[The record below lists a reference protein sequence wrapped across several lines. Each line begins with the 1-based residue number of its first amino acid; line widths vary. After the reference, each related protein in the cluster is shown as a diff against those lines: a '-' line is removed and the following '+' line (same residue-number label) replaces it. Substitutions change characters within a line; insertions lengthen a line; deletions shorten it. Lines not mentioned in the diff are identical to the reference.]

1 MFHYDELLKRC
12 IRLNPSLWSAH
23 NALQDL
29 LNYQLRYTFDEALK
43 FIEDITDTYNDLETK
58 LTPNKKSDEEWQKEL
73 EAKDNEWREKYKARF
88 FDSGAVDVTKGDPLI
103 DPPKKEKSPEE
114 TITFDDLFESED
126 KK

>member
-1 MFHYDELLKRC
+1 MVLTKDELMKR
-12 IRLNPSLWSAH
+12 IKERVGEDKS
-23 NALQDL
+23 
-29 LNYQLRYTFDEALK
+29 DEALK

-88 FDSGAVDVTKGDPLI
+88 FDSGAVDETKGDPLI

-114 TITFDDLFESED
+114 TITFDDLFESEE
-126 KK
+126 KNNGN

>member
-1 MFHYDELLKRC
+1 MKR
-12 IRLNPSLWSAH
+12 IKERVGEDKS
-23 NALQDL
+23 
-29 LNYQLRYTFDEALK
+29 DEALK

-88 FDSGAVDVTKGDPLI
+88 FESGSNDDTDPNAVVLPEVKKPTK
-103 DPPKKEKSPEE
+103 EE

-126 KK
+126 KNNGN